1 MNSAGIVTLV
11 MIKHSFIQSNF
22 KSKII
27 TKGRKYAF
35 KRALSD
41 MAALF

>member
-11 MIKHSFIQSNF
+11 MIKQSNF

-27 TKGRKYAF
+27 TKGRKYTF